1 MTRRAVIIEIEELL
15 FDTRDMRVDAL
26 QAALLVGNVVVSRDD
41 VLHAHAGRPAIVALT
56 RLDAAS
62 VLDATAREL
71 VLRRAADHVQRSL
84 ELQAPSFDAAARDA
98 LQQLA
103 AEYPL
108 GVVTRATRA
117 DAARLLELAGLDT
130 AVAVVRSVDER
141 DESRQHEIWS
151 DVLMRLHA
159 THGIAIAP
167 EAMLPAARR
176 AGLRTVAVDMLPSR
190 QAGAAPWNA
199 RLASLSCVNASFIA
213 SLT

>member
-1 MTRRAVIIEIEELL
+1 MQTAVIIEIEELL

-26 QAALLVGNVVVSRDD
+26 QAALLVGNVVVSRND

-56 RLDAAS
+56 QLDAAV
-62 VLDATAREL
+62 VLDATAHEL

-84 ELQAPSFDAAARDA
+84 ELQAPSFDAAARNA
-98 LQQLA
+98 LLQLA
-103 AEYPL
+103 TEYPL

-117 DAARLLELAGLDT
+117 DAARLLELAGLD
-130 AVAVVRSVDER
+130 AAIAVVRSVDER
-141 DESRQHEIWS
+141 NEPYQHEVWS

-167 EAMLPAARR
+167 AAMLPAAQR
-176 AGLRTVAVDMLPSR
+176 AGLRTVAVDMLPSPH
-190 QAGAAPWNA
+190 ADAAPWYA
-199 RLASLSCVNASFIA
+199 SLASLSCVNASFIA